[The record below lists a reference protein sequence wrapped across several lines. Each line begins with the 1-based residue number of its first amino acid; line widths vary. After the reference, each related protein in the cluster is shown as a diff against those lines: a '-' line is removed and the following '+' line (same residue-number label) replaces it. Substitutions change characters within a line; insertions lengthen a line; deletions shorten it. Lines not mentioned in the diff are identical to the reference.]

1 MVNSELLDLYVEV
14 FGEEPVLTGISYND
28 KESLADKL
36 IRAIETEEPLIER
49 EVPEGS
55 VV

>member
-1 MVNSELLDLYVEV
+1 MGNQEVIDLYIEI

-28 KESLADKL
+28 KESLVDKL
-36 IRAIETEEPLIER
+36 IRAIETDEPLIER
-49 EVPEGS
+49 EVPEDS